1 MIQTFSFGSI
11 TWVDVLQP
19 TQDEINQITN
29 QYGIDPIIAHD
40 LISPTPRTKTE
51 TNNTHVSTVLHF
63 PAQKHSHIEQ
73 RQEIDIVVSKNAV
86 ITVHYESIDALE
98 KLSKEL
104 EVENIV
110 HKKKQ
115 TSAPGV
121 LVALILRTLYRSVW
135 DELAFAE
142 DSLGNI
148 EKHIFDGKEK
158 EMVPAISEMSRQLID
173 FRKTLEFHDDALVAL
188 QETGSEVVGEKFGF
202 TIAPAILEQQKL
214 KDAIA
219 NHIELL
225 AELRE
230 TNNSLLFTKQNEIM
244 KVLTI
249 MAFVTFP
256 LSLLASIFGMN
267 THEIPIVGWPHDFWI
282 IIGIMLVATIG
293 MFFFFRH
300 KKWL

>member
-1 MIQTFSFGSI
+1 MIQIFSFGSI

-29 QYGIDPIIAHD
+29 QYGVDPIIAHD
-40 LISPTPRTKTE
+40 LTSPTPRTKTE
-51 TNNTHVSTVLHF
+51 KNDSHVYTVLHF
-63 PAQKHSHIEQ
+63 PAQKHSHVHE
-73 RQEIDIVVSKNAV
+73 RQEIDIVISKDTV
-86 ITVHYESIDALE
+86 ITVHYELIDALL

-104 EVENIV
+104 EVQAIV
-110 HKKKQ
+110 NRKKHV
-115 TSAPGV
+115 SAPGI
-121 LVALILRTLYRSVW
+121 LTLLILRTMYQSVW

-142 DSLGNI
+142 DSLSDI

-158 EMVPAISEMSRQLID
+158 AMVPAISKMSRELID
-173 FRKTLEFHDDALVAL
+173 FRKTLEFHDDALIAL
-188 QETGSEVVGEKFGF
+188 QETGSDIVGEKFGF
-202 TIAPAILEQQKL
+202 TVAPAILEQQKL

-249 MAFVTFP
+249 MAFTTFP
-256 LSLLASIFGMN
+256 LTLIAGIFSMDTRDN
-267 THEIPIVGWPHDFWI
+267 PIVGMPHDFWI
-282 IIGIMLVATIG
+282 VLGIMLLATLS

-300 KKWL
+300 KKWI